1 MSLISYPTINRRI
14 VAAAIMV
21 IGFALTLAV
30 KIVRGNQWVELPT
43 WVMDSLP
50 NFICAAVIPFAIF
63 IGNRVIRL
71 LDFFS
76 FCGLVACGL
85 VVYELFQLVMPNRTF
100 ETNDLIATALGAL
113 LPAALGWILFQRN
126 TEVE

>member
-1 MSLISYPTINRRI
+1 MRLISYPTINRRI
-14 VAAAIMV
+14 VSAAMMFN
-21 IGFALTLAV
+21 GFALTLGV
-30 KIVRGNQWVELPT
+30 KIVRGNQGMELPT

-50 NFICAAVIPFAIF
+50 NFICAAVIPFAILM
-63 IGNRVIRL
+63 GNRAIRL

-76 FCGLVACGL
+76 FCGLVAFGL

-100 ETNDLIATALGAL
+100 ETNDFIATALGAL
-113 LPAALGWILFQRN
+113 LPVALGWIFFQRN

>member
-1 MSLISYPTINRRI
+1 VGDGLTTKLHLRSGYTIRY
-14 VAAAIMV
+14 
-21 IGFALTLAV
+21 
-30 KIVRGNQWVELPT
+30 
-43 WVMDSLP
+43 
-50 NFICAAVIPFAIF
+50 F

-100 ETNDLIATALGAL
+100 ETNDLSATALGAL